1 MGQSDAQVRVW
12 QITGECYLTN
22 CIVPKFVAGG
32 IMVCGCFSGVGKEGT
47 NSILMYMYS
56 KCMSLVPVDVMVMS
70 PSTFVHIVLWFSDLS
85 WSTPSLIQLISSLVE
100 TGRPEMGVSDI
111 GRVGYRFFFFR

>member
-1 MGQSDAQVRVW
+1 MWLFFRGWKRGDQFHINVYVFKMHV
-12 QITGECYLTN
+12 I
-22 CIVPKFVAGG
+22 K
-32 IMVCGCFSGVGKEGT
+32 
-47 NSILMYMYS
+47 
-56 KCMSLVPVDVMVMS
+56 VPVDVMVMS

-111 GRVGYRFFFFR
+111 GRVGYRLVFFR